1 MYANLH
7 SNTCSFPKSTR
18 YVDGKL
24 HHPYILRALYYDA
37 RSKSVMPPTK
47 YSKKNDSHQDTE
59 EYATEMDRLLLQR
72 NVAIFMFHVA
82 FLIFVL
88 SYGSELYSRV
98 KILSDRSRT
107 LDLFQTTF
115 KLENKCLTLISRAK
129 IETCEGYP
137 EDMYVWFE

>member
-7 SNTCSFPKSTR
+7 SHTCSFPKSTR

-115 KLENKCLTLISRAK
+115 QLENKCLTLSSRAK
-129 IETCEGYP
+129 LEPCEGYP